1 MPSAR
6 KSGPAAPGDRSL
18 FSLAEDPD
26 RNDKAPGD
34 LHPGQAFRPDSH
46 RKAPEDLDRHAP
58 RQGLPLQRH
67 SGRPDLSSRVSA
79 PEPFLQEGHLGGC
92 PTCAR
97 TLRGRRGQ
105 RRAGSLKMSVIHD
118 LAGGDSATRVPPQA
132 LEAERAVLGAMML
145 DKQAIGH
152 AVEILDEGCFYRR
165 AHQRIF
171 HAVISLFDRSEEA
184 DLVTVPEELKRRGW
198 LEEVGGGAYVA
209 GLMDSMA
216 TSANVEYHCR
226 IVLEKATVRKLI
238 DAATDIVTSSF
249 EQRMPASE
257 LLDKAEEA
265 IFAISDR
272 RLKKSFVSLRE
283 MMKDTME
290 QIEERSRLKNPITGI
305 PTGFMD
311 LDLKTSGFQ
320 KSDLVIVAGRPSM
333 GKTAFCLN
341 VAENAALK
349 HHHPVAFF
357 SLEMSKEQLIQRLLC
372 SQARVPGHKLRSGFL
387 RDMEWTNLAVAASRL
402 AETPIYIDD
411 TPSPT
416 VLELRAKAR
425 RLKAEIDV
433 SMVVID
439 YLQLIRGNAG
449 AENRQQEVS
458 QITRALKALAKELS
472 IPVVA
477 LSQLS
482 RAVESRGGDKRPM
495 LSDLRESG
503 SIEQDADVVLFVFR
517 PSMYEKTDENEN
529 QAEIIIAKQ
538 RNGPTDTIHLT
549 FLRDLTRFESQ
560 DNRRSGGE
568 PFGPPGGGVEPG

>member
-1 MPSAR
+1 MSMIQE
-6 KSGPAAPGDRSL
+6 AA
-18 FSLAEDPD
+18 
-26 RNDKAPGD
+26 
-34 LHPGQAFRPDSH
+34 
-46 RKAPEDLDRHAP
+46 
-58 RQGLPLQRH
+58 
-67 SGRPDLSSRVSA
+67 
-79 PEPFLQEGHLGGC
+79 
-92 PTCAR
+92 
-97 TLRGRRGQ
+97 
-105 RRAGSLKMSVIHD
+105 
-118 LAGGDSATRVPPQA
+118 GDSATRVPPQA

-145 DKQAIGH
+145 DKMAIGH
-152 AVEILDEGCFYRR
+152 ALEILDEGCFYRR

-171 HAVISLFDRSEEA
+171 LAMLSLFDRSEEA
-184 DLVTVPEELKRRGW
+184 DLVTVSEELKRKGW
-198 LEEVGGGAYVA
+198 LEEVGGSAYVA
-209 GLMDSMA
+209 GLLESTA
-216 TSANVEYHCR
+216 TAANVQYHAH

-238 DAATDIVTSSF
+238 DAATGIVTSSF
-249 EQRMPASE
+249 EQRFPANE

-272 RLKKSFVSLRE
+272 RLKKSFVSVRE
-283 MMKDTME
+283 MMKATME
-290 QIEERSRLKNPITGI
+290 QIEERARLRNPITGV

-320 KSDLVIVAGRPSM
+320 KSDLIIVAGRPSM

-341 VAENAALK
+341 VAENAAMK
-349 HHHPVAFF
+349 HGLPVAVF

-387 RDMEWTNLAVAASRL
+387 RDNEWTQLAVAASRL
-402 AETPIYIDD
+402 ADMPIYIDD
-411 TPSPT
+411 TASPT

-425 RLKAEIDV
+425 RLKSEIDL
-433 SMVVID
+433 SMVIID
-439 YLQLIRGNAG
+439 YLQLIRGNTN

-458 QITRALKALAKELS
+458 QITRALKALAKELG

-503 SIEQDADVVLFVFR
+503 SIEQDADIVLFVYR

-529 QAEIIIAKQ
+529 LAEIIIAKQ
-538 RNGPTDTIHLT
+538 RNGPTDTINLT

-560 DNRRSGGE
+560 DRRHAGGE
-568 PFGPPGGGVEPG
+568 PFGPPPGGDPF